1 MFIDTVKTYPLFSE
15 LHSMTMNKV
24 NRDQLQNDYIESII
38 DGMDHKSMYQFVYD
52 TIEQNL
58 ETYSDEEL
66 VTEVKDYYPELLE
79 PTISELEATANDY
92 GVGK

>member
-1 MFIDTVKTYPLFSE
+1 MTFAGNYQGPLYAP
-15 LHSMTMNKV
+15 HPDIKKM

-38 DGMDHKSMYQFVYD
+38 DGMDHKDLWQFVYD
-52 TIEQNL
+52 TMEQNL

-66 VTEVKDYYPELLE
+66 VTEVKDYYPHLLE
-79 PTISELEATANDY
+79 PTISELEATADDY